1 MPLKGMKQ
9 ARAATQALVG
19 RISGELTE
27 RTVTEILI
35 IGAGYASVL
44 TPVDTS
50 LLINSQYR
58 QVTHV
63 FGATFGRV
71 GYTAAYAAAVN
82 AASGKLKGQ
91 PRADFGTTR
100 SGTAFGGGTG
110 VGNYWD
116 PGGEP
121 DFLRKG
127 FERDGKADIQ
137 AAIRRGMAL

>member
-1 MPLKGMKQ
+1 MPLKGVKQ
-9 ARAATQALVG
+9 AKAATKALVG

-35 IGAGYASVL
+35 IGGGYAATL

-63 FGATFGRV
+63 FGATFGRL

-82 AASGKLKGQ
+82 AASGKLKGK
-91 PRADFGTTR
+91 PRPDNRGT
-100 SGTAFGGGTG
+100 
-110 VGNYWD
+110 YWA

-127 FERDGKADIQ
+127 FEVDGKDDIA
-137 AAIRRGMAL
+137 AAIKRGMAL

>member
-1 MPLKGMKQ
+1 MPLKGVKQ
-9 ARAATQALVG
+9 AKAATKKLVG
-19 RISGELTE
+19 RIAGDLTE

-35 IGAGYASVL
+35 IGAGYAALL

-50 LLINSQYR
+50 LLKNSQYR

-82 AASGKLKGQ
+82 AASGKLKGK

-100 SGTAFGGGTG
+100 AGQAFGGGTG
-110 VGNYWD
+110 VGTYWA

-127 FERDGKADIQ
+127 FERDGKDDIK
-137 AAIRRGMAL
+137 AAIKRGMAL

>member
-1 MPLKGMKQ
+1 MPMRGVKEAK
-9 ARAATQALVG
+9 ASTKALVG
-19 RISGELTE
+19 RIAGDLTE

-35 IGAGYASVL
+35 IGAGYASIL

-58 QVTHV
+58 HVTHV

-82 AASGKLKGQ
+82 AMSGKLKGQ
-91 PRADFGTTR
+91 PRADFGVTR
-100 SGTAFGGGTG
+100 AGVAFGGGTG

-127 FERDGKADIQ
+127 FERDGKDDIK
-137 AAIRRGMAL
+137 AAIKRGMKL

>member
-1 MPLKGMKQ
+1 MPMKGVKE
-9 ARAATQALVG
+9 AKAATKALVG
-19 RISGELTE
+19 RIAGDLTE

-35 IGAGYASVL
+35 IGAGYASIL

-58 QVTHV
+58 QVAHV

-91 PRADFGTTR
+91 PRADFG
-100 SGTAFGGGTG
+100 GGTG

-127 FERDGKADIQ
+127 FERDGKADIK
-137 AAIRRGMAL
+137 AAIKRGMKL

>member
-1 MPLKGMKQ
+1 MPLHGVKEAK
-9 ARAATQALVG
+9 AATKALVG
-19 RISGELTE
+19 RIAGDLTE

-35 IGAGYASVL
+35 IGAGYASIM

-58 QVTHV
+58 HVTHV

-82 AASGKLKGQ
+82 AMSGKLKGQ

-100 SGTAFGGGTG
+100 AGVAFGGGTG

-127 FERDGKADIQ
+127 FERDGKDDIQ
-137 AAIRRGMAL
+137 AAIKRGMAL

>member
-1 MPLKGMKQ
+1 MPLRGVKEAK
-9 ARAATQALVG
+9 AATSKLVG

-35 IGAGYASVL
+35 IGAGYASTM

-58 QVTHV
+58 QVTHI

-71 GYTAAYAAAVN
+71 GYTAEYAAAVN

-91 PRADFGTTR
+91 PRP
-100 SGTAFGGGTG
+100 
-110 VGNYWD
+110 GNRGAYWD

-121 DFLRKG
+121 DFLVKG
-127 FERDGKADIQ
+127 FERDGKDDIK
-137 AAIRRGMAL
+137 AAIKRGMSL

>member
-1 MPLKGMKQ
+1 MPVKGLD
-9 ARAATQALVG
+9 AAKRKTSEIVG
-19 RISGELTE
+19 RITGELSE

-35 IGAGYASVL
+35 IGAGYASIL

-58 QVTHV
+58 EVSTV
-63 FGATFGRV
+63 FGLTRGRV

-82 AASGKLKGQ
+82 KMSGKLKGQ

-100 SGTAFGGGTG
+100 AGDSFGGGTG

-121 DFLRKG
+121 HFLEKG
-127 FERDGKADIQ
+127 FERDGKADI
-137 AAIRRGMAL
+137 AAAVKRGMAL

>member
-1 MPLKGMKQ
+1 MPMKGVKE
-9 ARAATQALVG
+9 AKAATKALVG
-19 RISGELTE
+19 RIAGDLTE

-35 IGAGYASVL
+35 IGAGYASIL

-58 QVTHV
+58 HVTHV

-82 AASGKLKGQ
+82 AMSGKLKGQ

-100 SGTAFGGGTG
+100 AGQAFGGGTG

-127 FERDGKADIQ
+127 FERDGKADIK
-137 AAIRRGMAL
+137 AAIKRGMKL